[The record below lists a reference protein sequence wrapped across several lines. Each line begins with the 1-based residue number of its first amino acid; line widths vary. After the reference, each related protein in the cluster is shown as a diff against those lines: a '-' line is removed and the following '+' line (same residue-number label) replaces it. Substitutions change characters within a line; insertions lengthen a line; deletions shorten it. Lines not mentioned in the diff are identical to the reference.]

1 MIGVLWD
8 IPCSSGAGLPATAAL
23 VVVASCGVNIFGLLL
38 DPAEP
43 TGDCGL
49 GQFSVGVPCLDP
61 IGGIFGLIDRGSG
74 FLAPDLAIEPSA
86 PYTIVS
92 NWG

>member
-1 MIGVLWD
+1 LIGVLWD

-23 VVVASCGVNIFGLLL
+23 VVVASCGVLLQ
-38 DPAEP
+38 PA
-43 TGDCGL
+43 DCGL

-61 IGGIFGLIDRGSG
+61 IGGIFGLVHRGSG

-86 PYTIVS
+86 PFTIIS